1 MGVTENLKRGVTELV
16 LLGLLTQ
23 QDMYGYEMAQALRD
37 RSSGKFVLL
46 ETSMYPTLY
55 RLQDHHYISSYEELV
70 GRRRK
75 RTYYHI
81 ENGLLSKNSGRI
93 PDRTGGYPGHLKKLH
108 GERKPRMKIPAQQ
121 NGNPLA
127 ACYCSQLD
135 KALSEVNYA
144 KPLKRQFLSQ
154 MQDSLCNYL
163 EAHPDARLEDLYAA
177 FGTPQEAADSA
188 LLNTDSAQIKKQLKT
203 SQLFHFLFAVVI
215 AILVMVVV
223 YRLGAL
229 AINRYVSQPYIIESP
244 ATVITGPLPTDTP

>member
-81 ENGLLSKNSGRI
+81 EPAGTAYYQKSSGRI

-108 GERKPRMKIPAQQ
+108 GERKP
-121 NGNPLA
+121 
-127 ACYCSQLD
+127 
-135 KALSEVNYA
+135 
-144 KPLKRQFLSQ
+144 
-154 MQDSLCNYL
+154 
-163 EAHPDARLEDLYAA
+163 
-177 FGTPQEAADSA
+177 
-188 LLNTDSAQIKKQLKT
+188 
-203 SQLFHFLFAVVI
+203 
-215 AILVMVVV
+215 
-223 YRLGAL
+223 
-229 AINRYVSQPYIIESP
+229 
-244 ATVITGPLPTDTP
+244 

>member
-1 MGVTENLKRGVTELV
+1 
-16 LLGLLTQ
+16 
-23 QDMYGYEMAQALRD
+23 
-37 RSSGKFVLL
+37 
-46 ETSMYPTLY
+46 
-55 RLQDHHYISSYEELV
+55 
-70 GRRRK
+70 
-75 RTYYHI
+75 
-81 ENGLLSKNSGRI
+81 
-93 PDRTGGYPGHLKKLH
+93 
-108 GERKPRMKIPAQQ
+108 MKIPAQQ

-127 ACYCSQLD
+127 ACYCSQLE

-163 EAHPDARLEDLYAA
+163 ETHPDARLEDLYAA

-203 SQLFHFLFAVVI
+203 SRLFHFLFAVVI

>member
-81 ENGLLSKNSGRI
+81 EPAGTAYYQK
-93 PDRTGGYPGHLKKLH
+93 GHLKKLY

-127 ACYCSQLD
+127 ACYCSQLE

-154 MQDSLCNYL
+154 MQDSLYSYL
-163 EAHPDARLEDLYAA
+163 ETHPDARLEDLYAA
-177 FGTPQEAADSA
+177 FGTPQEAADSV

-244 ATVITGPLPTDTP
+244 AAVITGPLPTDTP

>member
-81 ENGLLSKNSGRI
+81 EPAGTAYYQKILAEYLTAQEGIQPSE
-93 PDRTGGYPGHLKKLH
+93 RTKDPQ
-108 GERKPRMKIPAQQ
+108 ES
-121 NGNPLA
+121 GNPRS
-127 ACYCSQLD
+127 CYCSQLE

-163 EAHPDARLEDLYAA
+163 EAHPDARLEDLEPL
-177 FGTPQEAADSA
+177 GTQPQTLPCS
-188 LLNTDSAQIKKQLKT
+188 TR
-203 SQLFHFLFAVVI
+203 
-215 AILVMVVV
+215 ILP
-223 YRLGAL
+223 R
-229 AINRYVSQPYIIESP
+229 SKSS
-244 ATVITGPLPTDTP
+244 

>member
-81 ENGLLSKNSGRI
+81 EPAG
-93 PDRTGGYPGHLKKLH
+93 TAYYQ
-108 GERKPRMKIPAQQ
+108 KILAEYLTAQE
-121 NGNPLA
+121 A
-127 ACYCSQLD
+127 ACYCSQLE

-154 MQDSLCNYL
+154 MQDSLYSYL
-163 EAHPDARLEDLYAA
+163 ETHPDARLEDLYAA
-177 FGTPQEAADSA
+177 FGTPQEAADSV

-244 ATVITGPLPTDTP
+244 AAVITGPLPTDTP

>member
-81 ENGLLSKNSGRI
+81 EPAG
-93 PDRTGGYPGHLKKLH
+93 TAYYQ
-108 GERKPRMKIPAQQ
+108 KILAEYLTAQEGIQ
-121 NGNPLA
+121 
-127 ACYCSQLD
+127 
-135 KALSEVNYA
+135 ALS
-144 KPLKRQFLSQ
+144 LI
-154 MQDSLCNYL
+154 
-163 EAHPDARLEDLYAA
+163 H
-177 FGTPQEAADSA
+177 
-188 LLNTDSAQIKKQLKT
+188 I
-203 SQLFHFLFAVVI
+203 
-215 AILVMVVV
+215 
-223 YRLGAL
+223 
-229 AINRYVSQPYIIESP
+229 
-244 ATVITGPLPTDTP
+244 

>member
-1 MGVTENLKRGVTELV
+1 
-16 LLGLLTQ
+16 
-23 QDMYGYEMAQALRD
+23 
-37 RSSGKFVLL
+37 
-46 ETSMYPTLY
+46 
-55 RLQDHHYISSYEELV
+55 
-70 GRRRK
+70 
-75 RTYYHI
+75 
-81 ENGLLSKNSGRI
+81 
-93 PDRTGGYPGHLKKLH
+93 
-108 GERKPRMKIPAQQ
+108 MKIPAQQ

-188 LLNTDSAQIKKQLKT
+188 LLNTDSDQIKKQLKT

-244 ATVITGPLPTDTP
+244 ATVITGPLFLPTDNTLISDKTLIIKGERRQWRKPRVLCFFWQRAAAAGSLFCYFTFSGISAAER